1 MPSLDLIEGYL
12 AHLRSESRA
21 QRTIEDRRRILTV
34 MDQDLPVGLAEA
46 NTDELRAWLWRD
58 GLAMSS
64 RETYYGAFNSF
75 FNWAF
80 TEGILDWDPAALIK
94 RPKPPQR
101 LPNPVTDDQLADA
114 LAQSCEPILTWVKL
128 AAYAGLRCID
138 IEHLH
143 RERITERAIHIVQS
157 KGGKARIV
165 PTHPI
170 IWESVEHLPPGP
182 ITDLDARQISM
193 RAWVYFHRTLGMRGV
208 RMHRFRH
215 WFGTMIQRLYK
226 DILVTQQLLG
236 HANPATTA
244 GYVLVAAEQ
253 TTAAVGLLPR
263 FDAVAFA
270 AKPAALP
277 ASAAGSPPR

>member
-1 MPSLDLIEGYL
+1 MPPHDLIDDYL
-12 AHLRSESRA
+12 AHLRSESSSE
-21 QRTIEDRRRILTV
+21 RTIQDRRRILTC
-34 MDQDLPVGLAEA
+34 MHKDLPYGLYEA
-46 NTDELRAWLWRD
+46 CTDELKAWLWRD

-75 FNWAF
+75 FAWAYS
-80 TEGILDWDPAALIK
+80 EGVLDFDPAALIK

-101 LPNPVTDDQLADA
+101 LPNPVTDEQLAEA
-114 LAQSCEPILTWVKL
+114 LERACEPVLLWVKL

-143 RERITERAIHIVQS
+143 RERITQQVIHVVQS
-157 KGGKARIV
+157 KGGTARIV

-170 IWESVEHLPPGP
+170 VWEAVADLPAGP
-182 ITDLDARQISM
+182 LTDLNARQISM
-193 RAWVYFHRTLGMRGV
+193 KGWTYFHRNLHMHGV

-226 DILVTQQLLG
+226 DILVTQRLLG
-236 HANPATTA
+236 HASPATTA

-253 TTAAVGLLPR
+253 TRAAVDLLPR

-270 AKPAALP
+270 A
-277 ASAAGSPPR
+277 